1 MVEVYKFNFNNM
13 EYIVLDK
20 FEYNGKEYMYIVED
34 FNNKAKDGESL
45 KIAADFVFK
54 CSDGMYENVVDDN
67 LYNELINEVNKRNL
81 ENKNRIQEFYDN
93 QLSENNK

>member
-1 MVEVYKFNFNNM
+1 MIEVYKFNFNNM

-34 FNNKAKDGESL
+34 FNNKAKEGENL
-45 KIAADFVFK
+45 KIVADFVYR
-54 CSDGMYENVVDDN
+54 CSDGMYENVVDEN

-81 ENKNRIQEFYDN
+81 ENKNKIQEFYDK
-93 QLSENNK
+93 QLSQNKK

>member
-34 FNNKAKDGESL
+34 FNNKSKDGENL
-45 KIAADFVFK
+45 KIVADFVFK

-93 QLSENNK
+93 QLSKNNK

>member
-34 FNNKAKDGESL
+34 FNNKVKDGENL

-93 QLSENNK
+93 QLSKNNK